1 MAGLDYGSRI
11 GIPGLHN
18 PLSDTYAA
26 LKDEQFTRSRN
37 KMFESQYPVLQQ
49 KREMQGTR
57 ALQFSITGRGPFDP
71 YKDRIINGLVA
82 GNPDQVA
89 AAMSEWLEKVP
100 RESVKKELQRIK
112 DTIQSNS
119 PLKVGGS
126 TKPEAVFDFLT
137 WAKTNLPEGEARRVF
152 ALASTYA
159 KTAIETGLEEKSK
172 EFQALANLD
181 YDKFKTPPPA
191 NASVNR
197 AVQIKKTAE
206 GNRILAD
213 FYRREKAARALLTH

>member
-100 RESVKKELQRIK
+100 RES
-112 DTIQSNS
+112 
-119 PLKVGGS
+119 
-126 TKPEAVFDFLT
+126 
-137 WAKTNLPEGEARRVF
+137 
-152 ALASTYA
+152 
-159 KTAIETGLEEKSK
+159 
-172 EFQALANLD
+172 
-181 YDKFKTPPPA
+181 
-191 NASVNR
+191 
-197 AVQIKKTAE
+197 
-206 GNRILAD
+206 
-213 FYRREKAARALLTH
+213 